1 MFLGAQSNKIKS
13 GIFYGDYLP
22 INPDLLSLNCRNII
36 AMSMNAGTAWARDFA
51 HLYDRNL
58 QGLQSILLS
67 LKRQPNMIR
76 YQASRALA
84 QQMARDIQ
92 ECIVTD
98 QIFHFRKSS
107 NCLLLIMDRMDDPV
121 TPLLSQ

>member
-1 MFLGAQSNKIKS
+1 
-13 GIFYGDYLP
+13 
-22 INPDLLSLNCRNII
+22 
-36 AMSMNAGTAWARDFA
+36 MSMNAGTAWARDFA